1 MLRRTDGGIRISFTA
16 GLLWGW
22 FTLINGVELT
32 GLILLAAILH
42 EMGHLLVLR
51 LAGAKVRRLD
61 IGVSGAIMDA
71 DTSRLTYGEELAA
84 VLAGPMM
91 NILAAG
97 VCGIWGGSSLFIGAN
112 VVLCVFN
119 LMPVRPLDGGR
130 ALYLLA
136 VWIWDIE
143 RGERLAGT
151 VGGITAMALAL
162 VLSEV
167 MYRSRGSLWL
177 LPPAVWM
184 MTVSVREFWNNDEK
198 FLVFL

>member
-1 MLRRTDGGIRISFTA
+1 MLRRTDGGIRISLSA

-91 NILAAG
+91 NILAAV

-162 VLSEV
+162 VLSAV

-184 MTVSVREFWNNDEK
+184 MTVSVREFWKNDEK

>member
-1 MLRRTDGGIRISFTA
+1 MA
-16 GLLWGW
+16 VLLWGW
-22 FTLINGVELT
+22 FALINGTELT
-32 GLILLAAILH
+32 GIILLAAVLH
-42 EMGHLLVLR
+42 EMGHLSVLC
-51 LAGAKVRRLD
+51 LAGAKVRGLD

-71 DTSRLTYGEELAA
+71 DTSRLTYGKELAA

-91 NILAAG
+91 NILAAV
-97 VCGIWGGSSLFIGAN
+97 VCGIWGGSALFVGAN
-112 VVLCVFN
+112 MVLCAFN

-130 ALYLLA
+130 ALHLLA

-162 VLSEV
+162 GLFAV

-184 MTVSVREFWNNDEK
+184 MRVSVREFWKNDEK

>member
-1 MLRRTDGGIRISFTA
+1 M
-16 GLLWGW
+16 
-22 FTLINGVELT
+22 
-32 GLILLAAILH
+32 
-42 EMGHLLVLR
+42 
-51 LAGAKVRRLD
+51 AGAKIRGIRVGLLGAVLD
-61 IGVSGAIMDA
+61 VSAEGI
-71 DTSRLTYGEELAA
+71 SYGWELAA
-84 VLAGPMM
+84 ALAGPAV
-91 NILAAG
+91 NFFLVIVGAL
-97 VCGIWGGSSLFIGAN
+97 WRGSSVWIGLN
-112 VVLCVFN
+112 LVLCVFN

-162 VLSEV
+162 VLSAV

-184 MTVSVREFWNNDEK
+184 MTVSVREFWKNDEK
-198 FLVFL
+198 FLNKI